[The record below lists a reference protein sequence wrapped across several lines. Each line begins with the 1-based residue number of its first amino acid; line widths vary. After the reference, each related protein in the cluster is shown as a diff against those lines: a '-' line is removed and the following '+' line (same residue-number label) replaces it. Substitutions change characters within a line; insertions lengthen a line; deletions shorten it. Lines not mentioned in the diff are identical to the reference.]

1 MAVGTDTPV
10 QATTVLGTFTTDL
23 LPSVIFILKC
33 NTLDMLQGKKQA
45 QGNVQV
51 IKPNEMQLEVR
62 QLKAAI
68 VNVGQ
73 IKAIYDVIYIDI
85 C

>member
-1 MAVGTDTPV
+1 MVR
-10 QATTVLGTFTTDL
+10 
-23 LPSVIFILKC
+23 
-33 NTLDMLQGKKQA
+33 GKKQA
-45 QGNVQV
+45 QRSVTAV
-51 IKPNEMQLEVR
+51 TAVTVVTPNEMQPEVR

-73 IKAIYDVIYIDI
+73 IETIYEYDVIHIYF